1 MSQQETAT
9 DRLVGVI
16 QSIQMAQESGVL
28 TVRRGEG
35 STLEEGNIVFTDGQI
50 KQTTTGRRSGAA
62 ALNWL
67 STWSHCRYTFTSTTS
82 QGNRQTQ
89 PLNGTAAAV
98 TLPGR
103 AFAGDLRSG
112 IAERQSEPLLPVTAA
127 TWERRPPPAP
137 PPAPIIFYPT
147 QPLDVAVRS
156 IERNKLSRTHRQ
168 LFLLIDGQRSVQ
180 ELTRLAGKNEQDV
193 QALLRDL
200 QRIGIIQSGGH

>member
-16 QSIQMAQESGVL
+16 QAIQMAQEDGVL

-35 STLEEGNIVFTDGQI
+35 STLEEGSIVFINGQI

-67 STWSHCRYTFTSTTS
+67 STWGHCRYTFTSS
-82 QGNRQTQ
+82 NGRQTQ
-89 PLNGTAAAV
+89 PLNVTAAAIV
-98 TLPGR
+98 HPGR

-112 IAERQSEPLLPVTAA
+112 MAERQSEPLLPVTAS
-127 TWERRPPPAP
+127 TWERRPPPP
-137 PPAPIIFYPT
+137 PPPVPIIFHAT
-147 QPLDVAVRS
+147 QPLAAALRS
-156 IERNKLSRTHRQ
+156 IEQSKLSRTHRQ

-180 ELTRLAGKNEQDV
+180 ELARLAGKNEQDV

-200 QRIGIIQSGGH
+200 QQVGIIQSGGH